1 MNHLGAF
8 PAVSEGSE
16 DSTIP
21 ASPGAPE
28 PHGPENLAHGAG
40 RRLESGASGRSV
52 NGKWQALLAFGL
64 AATLFI
70 GILLAGSTAALAQA
84 GSSSTAG
91 STTNAFSGY
100 NLNLGF
106 NLPSQP
112 RDVDLAIRILFTFTL
127 LTLAP
132 SLIMLMTS
140 FTRIVI
146 VFSFLRTALSLQ
158 GTPSSQLLI
167 GFSLFLTF
175 FIMAPTYQ
183 RINDDALQP
192 YSAGQIPSQEALQR
206 ATGHLRSFMLG
217 QAREKDVEVFIG
229 LAKLGPITRE
239 QLPMRVIIPGFILS
253 ELRTGFQMG
262 FLLFIPFILIDFVVA
277 IVLMSLGLMMLP
289 PAFISL
295 PLKLLLFVLVDGWT
309 LLVRSLAASFQV

>member
-1 MNHLGAF
+1 MQ
-8 PAVSEGSE
+8 
-16 DSTIP
+16 
-21 ASPGAPE
+21 PE
-28 PHGPENLAHGAG
+28 LRNTRAHSSFDWRRADRNSAATNRRFVGKG
-40 RRLESGASGRSV
+40 R
-52 NGKWQALLAFGL
+52 ALLGLLLVAGIFFAVLFCGATSVFGQ
-64 AATLFI
+64 ATP
-70 GILLAGSTAALAQA
+70 GGAVASR
-84 GSSSTAG
+84 
-91 STTNAFSGY
+91 TNAASGY
-100 NLNLGF
+100 NLNFGF
-106 NLPSQP
+106 NLPNQP
-112 RDVDLAIRILFTFTL
+112 RDVDMAIRILFILTL

-132 SLIMLMTS
+132 SLVMLMTS

-183 RINDDALQP
+183 RINQEALQP
-192 YSAGQIPSQEALQR
+192 YSAGQITSQEAVQR
-206 ATGHLRSFMLG
+206 ASVHMRNFMLQ
-217 QAREKDVEVFIG
+217 QARQKDVEVFVS
-229 LAKLGPITRE
+229 LAKLGPTTPE
-239 QLPMRVIIPGFILS
+239 QLPMHVIIPGFVLS

-309 LLVRSLAASFQV
+309 LLVRSLADSFRV